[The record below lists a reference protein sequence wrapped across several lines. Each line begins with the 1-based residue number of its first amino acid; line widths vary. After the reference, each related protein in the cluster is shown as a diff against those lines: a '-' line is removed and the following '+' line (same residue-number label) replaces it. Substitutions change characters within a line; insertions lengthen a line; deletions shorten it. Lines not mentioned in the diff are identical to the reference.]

1 VFLGLILGLCTSVCW
16 AIGNVFIQRSGRAVG
31 GPRALSWAL
40 GIGGV
45 LSSLAALGFDDR
57 TAVIDARSVG
67 WVALAA
73 LSGLSAYVTI
83 FYSFTRAKLS
93 LAVPFVTCWALV
105 AGVFS
110 LTVLGHSAGR
120 GQLLGAIVVLVG
132 VVLVSIGATQAQSAG
147 KDAPAGDG
155 SPTPSAGMDNG
166 WKPLAA
172 ALISGISFGI
182 MVPAMSEATPA
193 FGAFGVASAVY
204 LVGLLLAVPLCFL
217 FGIKLSPPPKSA
229 LGVVLGAGI
238 FETLG
243 FVSLNAA
250 GRFAPMVAVA
260 PVASLAAVLTVLYA
274 AIFLRERPG
283 FLALCGAFCASVGVV
298 VLAF

>member
-16 AIGNVFIQRSGRAVG
+16 ALGNVFIQRSGRAIG

-40 GIGGV
+40 GIGGA
-45 LSSLAALGFDDR
+45 LSALAALGFDQR
-57 TAVIDARSVG
+57 TAPIDLRVLG

-73 LSGLSAYVTI
+73 LSGLAAYATI

-93 LAVPFVTCWALV
+93 LAVPFVSCWSLV

-110 LTVLGHSAGR
+110 LTVLGHTVRA
-120 GQLLGAIVVLVG
+120 GQLVGALIVVLG
-132 VVLVSIGATQAQSAG
+132 VVLVSVGASQTPQSG
-147 KDAPAGDG
+147 PTSPDPKAPPT
-155 SPTPSAGMDNG
+155 SPLEVGG
-166 WKPLAA
+166 WRPLFAA
-172 ALISGISFGI
+172 FISGISFGI
-182 MVPAMSEATPA
+182 MVPAMGEATPA

-204 LVGLLLAVPLCFL
+204 LAGLILAVPLCL
-217 FGIKLSPPPKSA
+217 VVGVRLSPPPKSA

-243 FVSLNAA
+243 FVCLNAA
-250 GRFAPMVAVA
+250 GRFAPTVVVA
-260 PVASLAAVLTVLYA
+260 PVASLAAALTVLYA

-283 FLALCGAFCASVGVV
+283 LLAFCGAVCASVGVV